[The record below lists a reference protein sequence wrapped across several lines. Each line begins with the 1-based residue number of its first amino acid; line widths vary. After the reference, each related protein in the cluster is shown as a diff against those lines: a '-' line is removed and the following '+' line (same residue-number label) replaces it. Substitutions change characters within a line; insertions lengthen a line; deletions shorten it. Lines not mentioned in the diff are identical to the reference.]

1 MANLSV
7 IVPVHNEEQA
17 IAGVIA
23 ELHAALA
30 GAASPR
36 GAEPEQARGPAPP
49 PLGAFE
55 ILVVDDGSTDGT
67 ASAALAAA
75 EGRPQVRLL
84 ARDRNRGYGSAIKH
98 GIRHAAHEVVGII
111 DGDGS
116 YPAAQLPE
124 LLRAMG
130 DAAMVVGARPRA
142 GAVTALRRPAKW
154 LLTRL
159 ASYLADEPIPDLNSG
174 MRIFR
179 RDVYERFANL
189 LPRQFSFT
197 TTLTLAVLCD
207 DLPVAFVPIEYR
219 KRLGRSKIRP
229 VRDTLGFLLLIAR
242 TVTHFR
248 PLKVLGPL
256 AAAVFLAGVAKG
268 AWNLLAPDDPARGPN
283 LKTSDLLLLVAGVQL
298 FALAMLADLVAK
310 RR

>member
-7 IVPVHNEEQA
+7 VVPVYNEEQA
-17 IAGVIA
+17 IGGVVA

-30 GAASPR
+30 GA
-36 GAEPEQARGPAPP
+36 GDIE
-49 PLGAFE
+49 AFE

-67 ASAALAAA
+67 AAAARAAA
-75 EGRPQVRLL
+75 EGRTAVRLL

-98 GIRHAAHEVVGII
+98 GLRHAAHELFAIV

-116 YPAAQLPE
+116 YPAGRLPE
-124 LLRAMG
+124 LVRALG

-142 GAVTALRRPAKW
+142 GAIPLLRRPAKW

-159 ASYLADEPIPDLNSG
+159 ASYLADERIPDLNSG
-174 MRIFR
+174 MRVFR
-179 RDVYERFANL
+179 RDVYARYVNL
-189 LPRQFSFT
+189 LPRRFSFT

-207 DLPVAFVPIEYR
+207 DLPVAFAPIEYR
-219 KRLGRSKIRP
+219 RRVGRSKIRP

-268 AWNLLAPDDPARGPN
+268 AWNLLAPDNPLGAPN